1 MSANSRMTVAVHV
14 LTWMA
19 LVHDRG
25 RDVVTSD
32 QIATSVATNPVVIRR
47 GLADLR
53 EAGLV
58 TVRHGAGA
66 GWTLARAAES
76 ITLLDVFRAVHDDEP
91 LFALHRGEPNQACPI
106 GRGIRPALR
115 GVYADAEEAVRR
127 ELARVTIADVLRD
140 TLATRSD

>member
-47 GLADLR
+47 SLANLR

-58 TVRHGAGA
+58 TVQYGAGA
-66 GWTLARAAES
+66 GWTLARAPES
-76 ITLLDVFRAVHDDEP
+76 IALLDVFQAVHDAP
-91 LFALHRGEPNQACPI
+91 LFALHRGEPNQACPV
-106 GRGIRPALR
+106 GRGIQPALR
-115 GVYADAEEAVRR
+115 HIYADAEEAVRQ
-127 ELARVTIADVLRD
+127 ELAGVSIADVLRD
-140 TLATRSD
+140 TLDARSG

>member
-58 TVRHGAGA
+58 TVRHGSGA

-76 ITLLDVFRAVHDDEP
+76 ITLLDVFRAVHDEP

-106 GRGIRPALR
+106 GRGIRPTLR
-115 GVYADAEEAVRR
+115 DVYADAEEAVRR
-127 ELARVTIADVLRD
+127 ELAKVTIADVLRD
-140 TLATRSD
+140 SLATRSD

>member
-19 LVHDRG
+19 LVHGRG

-47 GLADLR
+47 SLADLR

-58 TVRHGAGA
+58 TARHGAGA
-66 GWTLARAAES
+66 GWTLARAPES
-76 ITLLDVFRAVHDDEP
+76 IALLDVFRAVHDEP

-115 GVYADAEEAVRR
+115 DVYADAEEAARR
-127 ELARVTIADVLRD
+127 EFARVTIADVLRD

>member
-47 GLADLR
+47 SLGDLR

-66 GWTLARAAES
+66 GWTLARAAEC
-76 ITLLDVFRAVHDDEP
+76 ITMLDVFRAVHDEP
-91 LFALHRGEPNQACPI
+91 LFALHRGEPNQACPV

-140 TLATRSD
+140 TLATRSG

>member
-47 GLADLR
+47 SLGDLR

-76 ITLLDVFRAVHDDEP
+76 ITMLDVFRAVHDEP
-91 LFALHRGEPNQACPI
+91 LFALHRGEPNQACPV

-140 TLATRSD
+140 TLATRSG

>member
-47 GLADLR
+47 SLADLR

-66 GWTLARAAES
+66 GWTLARAADS
-76 ITLLDVFRAVHDDEP
+76 IALLDVFSAVHDEP
-91 LFALHRGEPNQACPI
+91 LFALHRGTPNQACPI
-106 GRGIRPALR
+106 GRGIRPTLR

-127 ELARVTIADVLRD
+127 EFAGVTIADVLRD

>member
-25 RDVVTSD
+25 RVVVTSD

-47 GLADLR
+47 SLADLR

-76 ITLLDVFRAVHDDEP
+76 ITMLDVFRAVHDEP
-91 LFALHRGEPNQACPI
+91 LFALHRGEPNQACPV

>member
-47 GLADLR
+47 SLADLR

-76 ITLLDVFRAVHDDEP
+76 ITMLDVFRAVHDEP

-115 GVYADAEEAVRR
+115 DVYADAEEAVRR
-127 ELARVTIADVLRD
+127 ELARVTIADVLRE
-140 TLATRSD
+140 TLATRSG